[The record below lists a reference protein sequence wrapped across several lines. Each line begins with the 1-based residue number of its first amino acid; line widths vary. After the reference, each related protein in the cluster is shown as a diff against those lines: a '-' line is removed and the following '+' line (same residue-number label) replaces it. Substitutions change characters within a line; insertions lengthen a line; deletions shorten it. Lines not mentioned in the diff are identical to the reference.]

1 MNSLELWLLNV
12 FMYLLSKELFGI
24 FELFFKML
32 LGLTMGEKLQVKEFF
47 SKFCYLSPSISSI
60 CSYCLC

>member
-1 MNSLELWLLNV
+1 
-12 FMYLLSKELFGI
+12 MYLLSKELFGI

>member
-1 MNSLELWLLNV
+1 
-12 FMYLLSKELFGI
+12 MYLLSKELFGI

-47 SKFCYLSPSISSI
+47 F
-60 CSYCLC
+60 